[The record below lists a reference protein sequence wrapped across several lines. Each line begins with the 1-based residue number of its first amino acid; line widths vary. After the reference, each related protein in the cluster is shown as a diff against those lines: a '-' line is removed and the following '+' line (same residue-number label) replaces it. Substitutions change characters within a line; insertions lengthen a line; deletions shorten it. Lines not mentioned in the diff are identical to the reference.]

1 MHVPAPKTAPSPP
14 PECPMHV
21 PGGDSST
28 LSSLNNMP
36 NLSQSPS
43 ANQRSLLPTQRET
56 SSIPRSLSSTDDLT
70 ISATAT
76 KWVYPSAQQ
85 FYNALVRKG
94 WETPEEDVESMVFIH
109 NHLNEVAWREV
120 LEWERRSQPGA
131 EDEAELLRFKG
142 RPGEISPK
150 AQAYLW
156 LGWLMPNTYR

>member
-1 MHVPAPKTAPSPP
+1 
-14 PECPMHV
+14 
-21 PGGDSST
+21 
-28 LSSLNNMP
+28 
-36 NLSQSPS
+36 
-43 ANQRSLLPTQRET
+43 
-56 SSIPRSLSSTDDLT
+56 
-70 ISATAT
+70 
-76 KWVYPSAQQ
+76 
-85 FYNALVRKG
+85 
-94 WETPEEDVESMVFIH
+94 MVFIH